1 MLTHRRREVDD
12 LCTQVDVPAGRV
24 LCRQGELV
32 RQVIVVLGG
41 EVEVRVDTHAIGTLH
56 AGADIGS
63 GEIGTLRPSPATM
76 TTTSPTRVL
85 VYTPSE
91 WRAGAMS
98 STRPQSSAVGASIV

>member
-12 LCTQVDVPAGRV
+12 LCTQLDVPAGRV

-32 RQVIVVLGG
+32 RQVIVLLGG
-41 EVEVRVDTHAIGTLH
+41 EVEVRVDTHPIGTLH
-56 AGADIGS
+56 AGDHIGFA
-63 GEIGTLRPSPATM
+63 EVGTLRPAPATV
-76 TTTSPTRVL
+76 TTTSPARVL

-91 WRAGAMS
+91 WRAIS